1 MAASTAVAPV
11 SGHVCEYVP
20 AAETTWYAAS
30 IFACGCCV
38 GGVNAVHQPGVML
51 PVSPPTAIRRS
62 FALAV
67 VAAAVLMGLAVPLAV
82 PEPSAVPDN
91 PVHSE
96 TTEARSPGFGEPI
109 NVSLRMA
116 DGLLPTVP

>member
-1 MAASTAVAPV
+1 MAASHPVAPV
-11 SGHVCEYVP
+11 SDHVWEYVP

-67 VAAAVLMGLAVPLAV
+67 VAAAVWMGLAVPAV
-82 PEPSAVPDN
+82 APPPAAAFPVTADHSATI
-91 PVHSE
+91 E
-96 TTEARSPGFGEPI
+96 TRPRGAGAPI
-109 NVSLRMA
+109 N
-116 DGLLPTVP
+116 G

>member
-51 PVSPPTAIRRS
+51 PVSPPTAMRRS
-62 FALAV
+62 FALAG
-67 VAAAVLMGLAVPLAV
+67 VAALVWIELEGTGLNSSHSVMSYAAACSEKKEVRSPV
-82 PEPSAVPDN
+82 PEGVPIK
-91 PVHSE
+91 SIL
-96 TTEARSPGFGEPI
+96 T
-109 NVSLRMA
+109 
-116 DGLLPTVP
+116 